1 MHQPVRTDHFP
12 SVHLADAL
20 VPEAYAKDRHFL
32 SEFLNDSA
40 TDPRVAGSARP
51 GRDAD
56 SGWRL
61 FPDFVEGD
69 LVVAMDLHFHTQ
81 LSKVLNQVVGERIV
95 VIDDQ

>member
-1 MHQPVRTDHFP
+1 MHEPVSTDHFT
-12 SVHLADAL
+12 SVDLANAL
-20 VPEAYAKDRHFL
+20 VPEAYTEDGHFL
-32 SEFLNDSA
+32 SEFLNDRA
-40 TDPRVAGSARP
+40 TDPRVAGSAGP

-61 FPDFVEGD
+61 VPDFVEGD

-81 LSKVLNQVVGERIV
+81 LSEVLNQVVGERIV